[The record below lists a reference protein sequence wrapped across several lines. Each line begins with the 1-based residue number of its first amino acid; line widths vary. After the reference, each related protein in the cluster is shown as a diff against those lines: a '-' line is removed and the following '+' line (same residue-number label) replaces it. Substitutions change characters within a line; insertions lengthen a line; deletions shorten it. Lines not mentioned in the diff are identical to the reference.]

1 MVSSVINL
9 SDLDGSQGF
18 AIEGINEGERS
29 GYSVSDAGDVNGDGI
44 ADIVIGAPGGYYY
57 DYYGSSGYT
66 SGRAYVVFGG
76 SSVGSDGTLELSA
89 LDGSNGFV
97 INEID
102 EGDRL
107 GFSVSSAGDVNGDGI
122 DDLIVGAPD
131 TDLSGN
137 NYSDEGESYV
147 IFGSNSG
154 FDASIDVETLDG
166 NDGFALA
173 GINEGD
179 NSGRSVS
186 SAGDING
193 DEIDDLIIGAPYAD
207 ISGNYNNE
215 GQSYVVFGG
224 NDVGNDGTLELSAL
238 DGSNGFI
245 ISGIDR
251 YDNAGRSVSN
261 AGDINGDG
269 IDDLIVGAPYAGE
282 YVYYG
287 SDSRGESYV
296 IFGGNDVGND
306 GTLELSALNGSNG
319 FVISGI
325 DSYDN
330 AGRSVSSAG
339 DVNGDGIDDLIIG
352 APNADASGNYSYE
365 GQSYVV
371 FGGNDVGNSGSLE
384 LSTLDGSNGFAISGV
399 DRFDNAGDSVSSAGD
414 VNGDGIDDL
423 IIGAPFAD
431 ANGNYSAGES
441 YIVFGS
447 SDGFAANL
455 DLAELDAIA
464 INGINNG
471 DRSGSSVSGA
481 GDVNGDGVADV
492 IIGAPYAGP
501 NGNFNAGESYVVF
514 GVLPLELIGT
524 NGEDILTAGTGDD
537 FISGL
542 GGDDILS
549 GEAGRDEILGGSG
562 DDLITGG
569 DGNDTIRG
577 QAGDDNISGNE
588 GNDSLIGNMG
598 SDDILGGDGDDNIN
612 GGSESDRLLGEAGD
626 DTISGGTGSDRIL
639 GGDGD
644 DIVRGNAN
652 NDTVSGG
659 SGNDFVTGNAGDD
672 IVNGENGDDTVNGGS
687 GNDFVA
693 GNAGNDSVL
702 GNAGADEI
710 VGNDGDDTLL
720 GETGDDTLTG
730 GVGSDRIFA
739 GDGDDLLI
747 GVDPST
753 SDSNFGTGEQDTL
766 TGGLGSDTFI
776 LADTNSIFYDDGNN
790 FSAGDDDLVFITDFN
805 SGEDTIQLQ
814 GSADLYDLDFFTS
827 SEGTTNAKLTFN
839 PGVTATAETIAVL
852 EDVGSDLS
860 IDDSAFTFV

>member
-1 MVSSVINL
+1 MNYNFKFRTYKIHKQRFLMVSSVINL

-18 AIEGINEGERS
+18 VIEGVNEYDRS
-29 GYSVSDAGDVNGDGI
+29 GYSVSDAGDINGDGI
-44 ADIVIGAPGGYYY
+44 ADIVIGAPGEYYY
-57 DYYGSSGYT
+57 NYSFGGYT
-66 SGRAYVVFGG
+66 SGKAYVVFGG
-76 SSVGSDGTLELSA
+76 SSVGNDGTLELSA

-97 INEID
+97 INES

-122 DDLIVGAPD
+122 DDLIVGEPFAD
-131 TDLSGN
+131 VSGN
-137 NYSDEGESYV
+137 YSAGKSYV

-193 DEIDDLIIGAPYAD
+193 DEIDDLIIGAPDAD
-207 ISGNYNNE
+207 ISGNYGNE
-215 GQSYVVFGG
+215 GESYVVFGG

-238 DGSNGFI
+238 DGSNGFA
-245 ISGIDR
+245 ISGVNEF
-251 YDNAGRSVSN
+251 DNAGRSVSN
-261 AGDINGDG
+261 
-269 IDDLIVGAPYAGE
+269 
-282 YVYYG
+282 
-287 SDSRGESYV
+287 
-296 IFGGNDVGND
+296 
-306 GTLELSALNGSNG
+306 
-319 FVISGI
+319 
-325 DSYDN
+325 
-330 AGRSVSSAG
+330 AG

-352 APNADASGNYSYE
+352 APNADVSNNFSYE
-365 GQSYVV
+365 GQSY
-371 FGGNDVGNSGSLE
+371 
-384 LSTLDGSNGFAISGV
+384 
-399 DRFDNAGDSVSSAGD
+399 
-414 VNGDGIDDL
+414 
-423 IIGAPFAD
+423 II
-431 ANGNYSAGES
+431 
-441 YIVFGS
+441 FGS
-447 SDGFAANL
+447 DSGFAANIN
-455 DLAELDAIA
+455 LAEHDNIDGII
-464 INGINNG
+464 INGANEG
-471 DRSGSSVSGA
+471 DNAGSSVSGA
-481 GDVNGDGVADV
+481 GDINGDGVADV